1 MLRSLICLSFSLFF
15 CRYCFAAETLKRV
28 WRRKTRRAGKKK
40 FVRSWHHADDVVIV
54 ESLKSKI
61 EVVGSVG

>member
-1 MLRSLICLSFSLFF
+1 MLRSLISLSFSLF

-28 WRRKTRRAGKKK
+28 WRRKKETGWEKEV
-40 FVRSWHHADDVVIV
+40 VRSWHHADDVVIV

-61 EVVGSVG
+61 EVVCPVG